1 MARDT
6 KHIMLPQVNLNGTS
20 AEALLRQYTQAADA
34 LRVAVNA
41 FVDVTPHG
49 RDYQTLPDGSYAV
62 AREQHRAHLI
72 NLDAALAYAEALA
85 NSIINPEG

>member
-1 MARDT
+1 
-6 KHIMLPQVNLNGTS
+6 
-20 AEALLRQYTQAADA
+20 
-34 LRVAVNA
+34 
-41 FVDVTPHG
+41 VTPHG